1 MKKIVIF
8 TFMALLSLN
17 AYSQKKT
24 RGETERSR
32 AKTTAKSTATAGLA
46 KADNL
51 VVEIK
56 KGNFQLTINENGK
69 EKDAVIV
76 KPADANF
83 KPTNCKL
90 IALTASGAKLYL
102 LTWTEV
108 TQQKSDLK
116 TEDIT
121 TNFSVI
127 YEITSKKQVFSNTQT
142 NSHIIEK
149 VFLDKN
155 KTASET
161 REKMRKDGFEL
172 VLNPDGT
179 LTQKGKKQDIKW
191 VYDATKMEYVV
202 KK

>member
-1 MKKIVIF
+1 MKKIVIL
-8 TFMALLSLN
+8 TLMALLSCN
-17 AYSQKKT
+17 AYSQKKKPA
-24 RGETERSR
+24 
-32 AKTTAKSTATAGLA
+32 AKKPATATSGLA
-46 KADNL
+46 KVDNL
-51 VVEIK
+51 VAEVK

-69 EKDAVIV
+69 EKDAIII

-90 IALTASGAKLYL
+90 TAVTASGAKLYL

-108 TQQKSDLK
+108 TQQKTDLK

-127 YEITSKKQVFSNTQT
+127 YELASKKQVFSNTQT
-142 NSHIIEK
+142 NTHIVEK

-179 LTQKGKKQDIKW
+179 VTQKGKKQDIKW
-191 VYDATKMEYVV
+191 VYDTVKIEYVV